1 MLRPVV
7 ASEALVALCDLHTG
21 RGSYGSVYKA
31 QIRGT
36 QEVVAVKVIPLG
48 DKDEVLEIQ
57 KEIEMLK
64 ECNHP
69 NVVRYLVSLCQL
81 ESSSGID
88 STSWPHVLHT
98 QSHQLAR
105 CAGQERPMHRSLSQ
119 VSHSQSCELCIML
132 QQQTEFVLMFNVLG
146 ANRQSPVHASSLS

>member
-1 MLRPVV
+1 MHVQLAADVLTIV
-7 ASEALVALCDLHTG
+7 AG

-31 QIRGT
+31 QVRGT

-69 NVVRYLVSLCQL
+69 NVVRYLVRCNLGTVLADTLFPMCRQL
-81 ESSSGID
+81 MHTPLYI
-88 STSWPHVLHT
+88 WPLH
-98 QSHQLAR
+98 L
-105 CAGQERPMHRSLSQ
+105 
-119 VSHSQSCELCIML
+119 
-132 QQQTEFVLMFNVLG
+132 
-146 ANRQSPVHASSLS
+146 

>member
-1 MLRPVV
+1 MPVRGLSHATKPHGRPCSTTGTELHHAADVQTAV
-7 ASEALVALCDLHTG
+7 AG

-31 QIRGT
+31 QVRGT

-69 NVVRYLVSLCQL
+69 YVVRYLVCCSAITADTHLFMAGFHYS
-81 ESSSGID
+81 ESCLHSPIFGYPRIDMHMGILSD
-88 STSWPHVLHT
+88 KVLW
-98 QSHQLAR
+98 R
-105 CAGQERPMHRSLSQ
+105 C
-119 VSHSQSCELCIML
+119 
-132 QQQTEFVLMFNVLG
+132 
-146 ANRQSPVHASSLS
+146 

>member
-1 MLRPVV
+1 MYTYVPH
-7 ASEALVALCDLHTG
+7 AG

-31 QIRGT
+31 QVRGT

-69 NVVRYLVSLCQL
+69 NVVRYLV
-81 ESSSGID
+81 
-88 STSWPHVLHT
+88 
-98 QSHQLAR
+98 R
-105 CAGQERPMHRSLSQ
+105 CDAVNQYCLPYCFS
-119 VSHSQSCELCIML
+119 
-132 QQQTEFVLMFNVLG
+132 
-146 ANRQSPVHASSLS
+146 

>member
-1 MLRPVV
+1 MNKTGLHDTADVKTAV
-7 ASEALVALCDLHTG
+7 AG

-31 QIRGT
+31 QVRGT

-69 NVVRYLVSLCQL
+69 NVVRYLV
-81 ESSSGID
+81 
-88 STSWPHVLHT
+88 
-98 QSHQLAR
+98 
-105 CAGQERPMHRSLSQ
+105 RSAAA
-119 VSHSQSCELCIML
+119 
-132 QQQTEFVLMFNVLG
+132 TTD
-146 ANRQSPVHASSLS
+146 A

>member
-1 MLRPVV
+1 MQQTSTPTT
-7 ASEALVALCDLHTG
+7 AAQNGADLHHTADAKIAFAG

-69 NVVRYLVSLCQL
+69 NIVRYLVRCPAVTADTQL
-81 ESSSGID
+81 
-88 STSWPHVLHT
+88 
-98 QSHQLAR
+98 
-105 CAGQERPMHRSLSQ
+105 
-119 VSHSQSCELCIML
+119 
-132 QQQTEFVLMFNVLG
+132 
-146 ANRQSPVHASSLS
+146 

>member
-1 MLRPVV
+1 MSTFLQHAADVCCSAV
-7 ASEALVALCDLHTG
+7 AG

-31 QIRGT
+31 QVRGT

-69 NVVRYLVSLCQL
+69 NVVRYLVCYDAVSQYCLTTASPEIGNNDSSLVACTISLCQYTL
-81 ESSSGID
+81 SRDVHDSLTLVHILTQSWLCTDSTGSSS
-88 STSWPHVLHT
+88 
-98 QSHQLAR
+98 LA
-105 CAGQERPMHRSLSQ
+105 S
-119 VSHSQSCELCIML
+119 VI
-132 QQQTEFVLMFNVLG
+132 
-146 ANRQSPVHASSLS
+146 

>member
-1 MLRPVV
+1 ML
-7 ASEALVALCDLHTG
+7 ASPKHVRQFSHATKSLAHPCSTSGTDLHHAADVQMAVAG

-31 QIRGT
+31 QVRGT

-69 NVVRYLVSLCQL
+69 NVVRYLVCCSAVTADTHPFMAGFHYS
-81 ESSSGID
+81 ESCLHSSTVGYLSIDMHMGILRD
-88 STSWPHVLHT
+88 KVL
-98 QSHQLAR
+98 
-105 CAGQERPMHRSLSQ
+105 
-119 VSHSQSCELCIML
+119 
-132 QQQTEFVLMFNVLG
+132 
-146 ANRQSPVHASSLS
+146 

>member
-1 MLRPVV
+1 MPCALLKLDLGFIVNLVKEQTV
-7 ASEALVALCDLHTG
+7 ASSNMVCSKQLTSASAVTG

-31 QIRGT
+31 QVKGT

-69 NVVRYLVSLCQL
+69 NVVRYLVSAKLFGNNQQDPNRVAKGDLFAWHMPRLDMWAAFIGNCVLTVQ
-81 ESSSGID
+81 
-88 STSWPHVLHT
+88 TS
-98 QSHQLAR
+98 LA
-105 CAGQERPMHRSLSQ
+105 CP
-119 VSHSQSCELCIML
+119 
-132 QQQTEFVLMFNVLG
+132 
-146 ANRQSPVHASSLS
+146 